1 MFNLLTYAFKTF
13 SRNER
18 LIFTASFL
26 IFTASLIFIG
36 VNFFDEKTTLAAVSG
51 GRYTEGIIGQPSF
64 INPIFAGDNDSDRDL
79 IELIFSDLSDLA
91 ESYKISENNRV
102 WNIRLKEGVV
112 WHDGEPITSDDL
124 IFTIKTIQDPDSHSL
139 LFHSWQGIAAER
151 ISEREIKLT
160 LPEPYAFFEISL
172 KELRPIPKHLFEV
185 LPASNLRLSDYNLEP
200 VGSGPFKFVSFKKE
214 KSGFIDEYRL
224 TRNESYLPAGEAGF
238 NQKPY
243 LEEMV
248 LKFYQN
254 EDELIKAFNSGITDG
269 FGGLNPKNISK
280 IIINH
285 QIFKLLMPRYYA
297 VFLNSYNQPIL
308 KDKNIRLALNYA
320 VDKKALVEKVFDG
333 QAVWPAGPL
342 TLGMKGYAAGVYP
355 EENFSLEKANQIL
368 DNLGWQ
374 LNADGIREK
383 KDKKELER
391 LEFNLVVPQ
400 IPFLVETA
408 NLIKEDWLKIGVKL
422 NLIIRSTTEIGS
434 EVAKNR
440 DYEMIIFG
448 NIFRNNDVPDLS
460 SFWHSSERFYPGLN
474 LALYENKTADSL
486 IESIRKNLNERN
498 RERDL
503 AALQSLIVGD
513 APAIFLYS
521 PDYFY
526 IFKTSPKGFEDE
538 FISLSSD
545 RFKNIE
551 KWYIKT
557 ARVFK

>member
-1 MFNLLTYAFKTF
+1 M
-13 SRNER
+13 
-18 LIFTASFL
+18 IFTASFL
-26 IFTASLIFIG
+26 IFTASFIFIG
-36 VNFFDEKTTLAAVSG
+36 VNFFDEKTTLTSVSG
-51 GRYTEGIIGQPSF
+51 GRWTEGIIGQPSF
-64 INPIFAGDNDSDRDL
+64 VNPVFAGDNDSDRDL

-91 ESYKISENNRV
+91 ESYKASENNKI

-112 WHDGEPITSDDL
+112 WHDAEPITSDDL
-124 IFTIKTIQDPDSHSL
+124 IFTIKTIQEPDSHSS
-139 LFHSWQGIAAER
+139 LFSSWQGIAAER

-160 LPEPYAFFEISL
+160 LPETYVFFESSL
-172 KELRPIPKHLFEV
+172 KELRPIPKHLFEA
-185 LPASNLRLSDYNLEP
+185 LPVSNSRLSDYNLEP
-200 VGSGPFKFVSFKKE
+200 IGSGPFKFFSFKKE

-224 TRNESYLPAGEAGF
+224 TRNESYS

-243 LEEMV
+243 LEEIV

-254 EDELIKAFNSGITDG
+254 EDELIKAFNSGTIDG
-269 FGGLNPKNISK
+269 FAGLNPKNLSK

-285 QIFKLLMPRYYA
+285 QVFKWLMPRYYA
-297 VFLNSYNQPIL
+297 VFLNPYDQPVL
-308 KDKNIRLALNYA
+308 KDKNVRLALNYG
-320 VDKKALVEKVFDG
+320 VDKRTLVEKVFDG

-342 TLGMKGYAAGVYP
+342 TFGMKGYAAGVYQ

-374 LNADGIREK
+374 LNDGGIREK
-383 KDKKELER
+383 KIKKEPALPAGRSER
-391 LEFNLVVPQ
+391 LEFNLAVPQ
-400 IPFLVETA
+400 IPFLIETA
-408 NLIKEDWLKIGVKL
+408 NLIKEDWSKIGVKL
-422 NLIIRSTTEIGS
+422 NLIIRSTAEIND
-434 EVAKNR
+434 EAVKNR

-448 NIFRNNDVPDLS
+448 NIFRNGDVPDLS
-460 SFWHSSERFYPGLN
+460 SFWHSSERFYPGFN

-503 AALQSLIVGD
+503 AALQSLIIRD
-513 APAIFLYS
+513 MPAIFLYS

-526 IFKTSPKGFEDE
+526 VSKTSLKGFDDPERRQRI
-538 FISLSSD
+538 ISLPSD

>member
-1 MFNLLTYAFKTF
+1 M
-13 SRNER
+13 
-18 LIFTASFL
+18 IFIASFV
-26 IFTASLIFIG
+26 FIG
-36 VNFFDEKTTLAAVSG
+36 VNFFDEKTTLASVSG

-64 INPIFAGDNDSDRDL
+64 VNPVFAGDNDSDRDL

-91 ESYKISENNRV
+91 ESYKASGNNKV

-112 WHDGEPITSDDL
+112 WYDGEPITSDDL
-124 IFTIKTIQDPDSHSL
+124 IFTIKTIQGADSRSA
-139 LFHSWQGIAAER
+139 LFSSWQGIAVER
-151 ISEREIKLT
+151 ISEREVKLT
-160 LPEPYAFFEISL
+160 LPETYGFFESTL
-172 KELRPIPKHLFEV
+172 KELRPIPKHLFEA

-200 VGSGPFKFVSFKKE
+200 IGSGPFKFVSFKKE
-214 KSGFIDEYRL
+214 RSGFIDEYRL
-224 TRNESYLPAGEAGF
+224 TRNESYF

-243 LEEMV
+243 LEEIV

-254 EDELIKAFNSGITDG
+254 EDELIKAFNSGAIDG

-285 QIFKLLMPRYYA
+285 QVFKLLMPRYYA
-297 VFLNSYNQPIL
+297 VFLNPYSRAVL
-308 KDKNIRLALNYA
+308 KDKNIRLALNYG
-320 VDKKALVEKVFDG
+320 VDKKSLVEKVFDG

-342 TLGMKGYAAGVYP
+342 TLGMKGYTAGAYP
-355 EENFSLEKANQIL
+355 EEDFSVEKANRIL
-368 DNLGWQ
+368 DDLGWQ
-374 LNADGIREK
+374 LNTDGIREK
-383 KDKKELER
+383 KIKKESER

-400 IPFLVETA
+400 ISFLIETA
-408 NLIKEDWLKIGVKL
+408 NLIKEDWSKIGVKL
-422 NLIIRSTTEIGS
+422 NLIIRPTVEIND
-434 EVAKNR
+434 EAVKNR
-440 DYEMIIFG
+440 DYEMLIFG

-503 AALQSLIVGD
+503 AILQSLIIRD
-513 APAIFLYS
+513 MPAIFLYS

-526 IFKTSPKGFEDE
+526 ISKTSLKGFDDLEQRRRI
-538 FISLSSD
+538 ISLPSD

-551 KWYIKT
+551 KWYVKT

>member
-1 MFNLLTYAFKTF
+1 MLKILTRAFKTF

-26 IFTASLIFIG
+26 IFTASFIFIG
-36 VNFFDEKTTLAAVSG
+36 VNFFDEKTTLASVSG
-51 GRYTEGIIGQPSF
+51 GRWTEGIIGQPSF
-64 INPIFAGDNDSDRDL
+64 VNPVFAGDNDSDRDL

-91 ESYKISENNRV
+91 ESYKASENNKI

-112 WHDGEPITSDDL
+112 WHDAEPITSDDL
-124 IFTIKTIQDPDSHSL
+124 IFTIKTIQEPDSHSS
-139 LFHSWQGIAAER
+139 LFSSWQGIAAER

-160 LPEPYAFFEISL
+160 LPETYVFFESSL
-172 KELRPIPKHLFEV
+172 KELRPIPKHLFEA
-185 LPASNLRLSDYNLEP
+185 LPASNSRLSDYNLEP
-200 VGSGPFKFVSFKKE
+200 IGSGPFKFFSFKKE

-224 TRNESYLPAGEAGF
+224 TRNESYF

-243 LEEMV
+243 LEEIV

-254 EDELIKAFNSGITDG
+254 EDELIKAFNSGTIDG
-269 FGGLNPKNISK
+269 FAGLNPKNLSK

-285 QIFKLLMPRYYA
+285 QVFKWLMPRYYA
-297 VFLNSYNQPIL
+297 VFLNPYDQPVL
-308 KDKNIRLALNYA
+308 KDKNVRLALNYG
-320 VDKKALVEKVFDG
+320 VDKRALVEKVFDG

-342 TLGMKGYAAGVYP
+342 TLGMKGCAAGVYQ

-368 DNLGWQ
+368 DNFGWQ
-374 LNADGIREK
+374 LNDDGIREK
-383 KDKKELER
+383 KIKKETER

-400 IPFLVETA
+400 IPFLIETV
-408 NLIKEDWLKIGVKL
+408 NLIKEDWSKIGVKL
-422 NLIIRSTTEIGS
+422 NLIIRSTAEINDES
-434 EVAKNR
+434 VKNR
-440 DYEMIIFG
+440 DYEMLIFG

-460 SFWHSSERFYPGLN
+460 SFWHSSERFYPGFN

-503 AALQSLIVGD
+503 AALQSLIIRD
-513 APAIFLYS
+513 MPAIFLYS

-526 IFKTSPKGFEDE
+526 ISKTSLKGFDDSERRQRI
-538 FISLSSD
+538 ISLPSD

>member
-1 MFNLLTYAFKTF
+1 MFKILTYAFKTF
-13 SRNER
+13 SRSER
-18 LIFTASFL
+18 LIFIASFL
-26 IFTASLIFIG
+26 IFIASFVFIG
-36 VNFFDEKTTLAAVSG
+36 VNFFDEKTTLASISG

-64 INPIFAGDNDSDRDL
+64 VNPVFAGNNDSDRDL

-91 ESYKISENNRV
+91 ENYKTNGNGKV
-102 WNIRLKEGVV
+102 WNIRLKESVV

-124 IFTIKTIQDPDSHSL
+124 IFTIKTIQEPDSHSS
-139 LFHSWQGIAAER
+139 LFSSWQGIVVER
-151 ISEREIKLT
+151 ISEREVKLT
-160 LPEPYAFFEISL
+160 LPKTYGFFESTL
-172 KELRPIPKHLFEV
+172 KELRPIPKHLFEA

-200 VGSGPFKFVSFKKE
+200 IGSGPFKFVSFKKE
-214 KSGFIDEYRL
+214 RSGFIDEYRL
-224 TRNESYLPAGEAGF
+224 TRNESYF

-243 LEEMV
+243 LEEIV

-254 EDELIKAFNSGITDG
+254 EDELIKAFNSGAIDG

-285 QIFKLLMPRYYA
+285 QVFKLLMPRYYA
-297 VFLNSYNQPIL
+297 VFLNPYSRAVL
-308 KDKNIRLALNYA
+308 KDKNIRLALNYG
-320 VDKKALVEKVFDG
+320 VDKKSLVEKVFDG

-342 TLGMKGYAAGVYP
+342 TLGMKGYTAGAYP
-355 EENFSLEKANQIL
+355 EEDFSVEKANRIL
-368 DNLGWQ
+368 DDLGWQ
-374 LNADGIREK
+374 LNTDGIREK
-383 KDKKELER
+383 KIKKESER

-400 IPFLVETA
+400 ISFLIETA
-408 NLIKEDWLKIGVKL
+408 NLIKEDWSKIGVKL
-422 NLIIRSTTEIGS
+422 NLIIRPTVEIND
-434 EVAKNR
+434 EAVKNR
-440 DYEMIIFG
+440 DYEMLIFG

-498 RERDL
+498 REL
-503 AALQSLIVGD
+503 ALAILQSLIIRD
-513 APAIFLYS
+513 MPAIFLYS

-526 IFKTSPKGFEDE
+526 ISKTSLKGFDDLEQRRRI
-538 FISLSSD
+538 ISLPSD

-551 KWYIKT
+551 KWYVKT

>member
-1 MFNLLTYAFKTF
+1 M
-13 SRNER
+13 
-18 LIFTASFL
+18 IFIASFL
-26 IFTASLIFIG
+26 IFIASFVFIG
-36 VNFFDEKTTLAAVSG
+36 VNFFDEKTTLASISG

-64 INPIFAGDNDSDRDL
+64 VNPVFAGNNDSDRDL

-91 ESYKISENNRV
+91 ENYKTNGNGKV
-102 WNIRLKEGVV
+102 WNIRLKESVV

-124 IFTIKTIQDPDSHSL
+124 IFTIKTIQEPDSHSS
-139 LFHSWQGIAAER
+139 LFSSWQGIVVER
-151 ISEREIKLT
+151 ISEREVKLT
-160 LPEPYAFFEISL
+160 LPKTYGFFESTL
-172 KELRPIPKHLFEV
+172 KELRPIPKHLFEA

-200 VGSGPFKFVSFKKE
+200 IGSGPFKFVSFKKE
-214 KSGFIDEYRL
+214 RSGFIDEYRL
-224 TRNESYLPAGEAGF
+224 TRNESYF

-243 LEEMV
+243 LEEIV

-254 EDELIKAFNSGITDG
+254 EDELIKAFNSGAIDG

-285 QIFKLLMPRYYA
+285 QVFKLLMPRYYA
-297 VFLNSYNQPIL
+297 VFLNPYSRAVL
-308 KDKNIRLALNYA
+308 KDKNIRLALNYG
-320 VDKKALVEKVFDG
+320 VDKKSLVEKVFDG

-342 TLGMKGYAAGVYP
+342 TLGMKGYTAGAYP
-355 EENFSLEKANQIL
+355 EEDFSVEKANRIL
-368 DNLGWQ
+368 DDLGWQ
-374 LNADGIREK
+374 LNTDGIREK
-383 KDKKELER
+383 KIKKESER

-400 IPFLVETA
+400 ISFLIETA
-408 NLIKEDWLKIGVKL
+408 NLIKEDWSKIGVKL
-422 NLIIRSTTEIGS
+422 NLIIRPTVEIND
-434 EVAKNR
+434 EAVKNR
-440 DYEMIIFG
+440 DYEMLIFG

-498 RERDL
+498 REL
-503 AALQSLIVGD
+503 ALAILQSLIIRD
-513 APAIFLYS
+513 MPAIFLYS

-526 IFKTSPKGFEDE
+526 ISKTSLKGFDDLEQRRRI
-538 FISLSSD
+538 ISLPSD

-551 KWYIKT
+551 KWYVKT

>member
-1 MFNLLTYAFKTF
+1 M
-13 SRNER
+13 
-18 LIFTASFL
+18 IFTASFL
-26 IFTASLIFIG
+26 IFTASFIFIG
-36 VNFFDEKTTLAAVSG
+36 VNFFDEKTTLASVSG
-51 GRYTEGIIGQPSF
+51 GRWTEGIIGQPSF
-64 INPIFAGDNDSDRDL
+64 VNPVFAGDNDSDRDL

-91 ESYKISENNRV
+91 ESYKASENNKI

-112 WHDGEPITSDDL
+112 WHDAEPITSDDL
-124 IFTIKTIQDPDSHSL
+124 IFTIKTIQEPDSRSSL
-139 LFHSWQGIAAER
+139 FSSWQGIAAER

-160 LPEPYAFFEISL
+160 LPETYVFFESSL
-172 KELRPIPKHLFEV
+172 KELRPIPKHLFEA
-185 LPASNLRLSDYNLEP
+185 LPASNSRLSDYNLEP
-200 VGSGPFKFVSFKKE
+200 IGSGPFKFVSFKKE
-214 KSGFIDEYRL
+214 RSGFIDEYRL
-224 TRNESYLPAGEAGF
+224 TRNESYF

-243 LEEMV
+243 LEEIV

-254 EDELIKAFNSGITDG
+254 EDELIKAFNSGTIDG
-269 FGGLNPKNISK
+269 FAGLNPKNLSK

-285 QIFKLLMPRYYA
+285 QVFKWLMPRYYA
-297 VFLNSYNQPIL
+297 VFLNPYSQPVL
-308 KDKNIRLALNYA
+308 KDKNVRLALNYG
-320 VDKKALVEKVFDG
+320 VDKRALVEKVFDG

-342 TLGMKGYAAGVYP
+342 TLGMNGYAAWVYQAANEGEP
-355 EENFSLEKANQIL
+355 RQGREENFSLEKANQIL

-374 LNADGIREK
+374 LNDGGIREK
-383 KDKKELER
+383 KIKKETER

-400 IPFLVETA
+400 IPFLIETV
-408 NLIKEDWLKIGVKL
+408 NLIKEDWSKIGVKL
-422 NLIIRSTTEIGS
+422 NLIIRSTAEIND
-434 EVAKNR
+434 EAVKNR

-448 NIFRNNDVPDLS
+448 NIFRNGDVPDLS
-460 SFWHSSERFYPGLN
+460 SFWHSSERFYPGFN

-503 AALQSLIVGD
+503 AALQSLIIRD
-513 APAIFLYS
+513 MPAIFLYS

-526 IFKTSPKGFEDE
+526 ISKTSLKGFDDPERHQRI
-538 FISLSSD
+538 ISLSSD